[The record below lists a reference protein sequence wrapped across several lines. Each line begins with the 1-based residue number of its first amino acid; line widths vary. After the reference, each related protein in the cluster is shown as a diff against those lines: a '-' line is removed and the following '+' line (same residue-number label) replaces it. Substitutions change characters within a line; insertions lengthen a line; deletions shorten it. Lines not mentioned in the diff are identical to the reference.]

1 MSIRTRGSSGA
12 WQPLNKVA
20 LLRPFVTGS
29 KGSKALAPR
38 AVNSRC
44 HSARVASRVNEQPQG
59 FLYSRCRSG
68 SMLPC
73 KTRMTWTV
81 SGVTV

>member
-1 MSIRTRGSSGA
+1 MERRALRTILPARKL
-12 WQPLNKVA
+12 PVLKVA
-20 LLRPFVTGS
+20 EGS
-29 KGSKALAPR
+29 IALALR
-38 AVNSRC
+38 AVNSRR
-44 HSARVASRVNEQPQG
+44 HSARVASRANEQPQG